1 MISVEEHA
9 AACYNAHMDD
19 LKKNEIYE
27 AAMTGFTSE
36 GAGVCRI
43 KGRAVFVP
51 RALPG
56 ETWRVRIVKVTKTA
70 VFGRGEERLT
80 TSPERVE
87 PDCPNFGRCGG
98 CNLMHMS
105 YECELQMKLDRVNDA
120 LRRIGG
126 TEVRA
131 ERILGS
137 ERVEGYRNK
146 AIYAVGEGENGPVAG
161 FYRTGS
167 HDIIPAPNCLLQSDE
182 ASKCAGAVVDWM
194 RTNGVSAWN
203 GRSGTVRHV
212 YTRRARDGAALCC
225 VVTGRRLSP
234 SLTRSLTEALRIAC
248 PALTG
253 VVECVNRTEGN
264 TVLSGDF
271 RTLWGSGTLRDRLCG
286 FEFELAPQAFYQI
299 NPPQAERLY
308 AQALEYAL
316 PERGGTVLDLYCG
329 AGTISLC
336 LSQRAERVIGAEI
349 VPEAVENARANAERY
364 GVTNAE
370 FICGDAGEAA
380 RELKS
385 RGITPDA
392 IVVDPPRKGMDAPAL
407 EAIASMQPDR
417 LVYVSCDPATLS
429 RDISRLRPLGYTPA
443 SALAVDMFPRTAHV
457 ETVVLLSKG
466 EIDSKKVR
474 VEFSLEDMDMSGFQ
488 NDATY
493 EQIKAYVL
501 EKHGLKVSSLY
512 ISQVK
517 RKCVLEVGQN
527 YNLSKKEDAK
537 VPKCPPEKEAAII
550 DALRHFGVVPDG
562 NQT

>member
-1 MISVEEHA
+1 
-9 AACYNAHMDD
+9 MDD

-182 ASKCAGAVVDWM
+182 ASKCAGAVVDWI

-234 SLTRSLTEALRIAC
+234 SLTRSLTEVLRIAC

-349 VPEAVENARANAERY
+349 VPEAVENARANAERN

-370 FICGDAGEAA
+370 FICADAGEAA
-380 RELKS
+380 REFKA

-457 ETVVLLSKG
+457 ETVMLLCQQKPDDH
-466 EIDSKKVR
+466 IY
-474 VEFSLEDMDMSGFQ
+474 VELD
-488 NDATY
+488 
-493 EQIKAYVL
+493 
-501 EKHGLKVSSLY
+501 
-512 ISQVK
+512 
-517 RKCVLEVGQN
+517 
-527 YNLSKKEDAK
+527 
-537 VPKCPPEKEAAII
+537 
-550 DALRHFGVVPDG
+550 
-562 NQT
+562 

>member
-1 MISVEEHA
+1 
-9 AACYNAHMDD
+9 MDD

-212 YTRRARDGAALCC
+212 YTRRARDGTALCC

-234 SLTRSLTEALRIAC
+234 SLTRSLTEALRSAC

-349 VPEAVENARANAERY
+349 VPEAVENARANAERN

-370 FICGDAGEAA
+370 FICADAGEAA

-457 ETVVLLSKG
+457 ETVVLMS
-466 EIDSKKVR
+466 R
-474 VEFSLEDMDMSGFQ
+474 VE
-488 NDATY
+488 
-493 EQIKAYVL
+493 
-501 EKHGLKVSSLY
+501 
-512 ISQVK
+512 VK
-517 RKCVLEVGQN
+517 
-527 YNLSKKEDAK
+527 
-537 VPKCPPEKEAAII
+537 
-550 DALRHFGVVPDG
+550 
-562 NQT
+562 

>member
-1 MISVEEHA
+1 
-9 AACYNAHMDD
+9 
-19 LKKNEIYE
+19 
-27 AAMTGFTSE
+27 MTGFTSE

-80 TSPERVE
+80 TSPERVK

-105 YECELQMKLDRVNDA
+105 YAAELQMKLDRVNDA

-182 ASKCAGAVVDWM
+182 ASKCAAAVVDWM

-234 SLTRSLTEALRIAC
+234 ALTRSLTDALRGAC

-349 VPEAVENARANAERY
+349 VPEAVENARANATRN

-370 FICGDAGEAA
+370 FICADAGEAA

-457 ETVVLLSKG
+457 ETVVLLSKLNTKQHI
-466 EIDSKKVR
+466 EVELNLDELDLTSAESK
-474 VEFSLEDMDMSGFQ
+474 
-488 NDATY
+488 ATY
-493 EQIKAYVL
+493 EEIKAYVL
-501 EKHGLKVSSLY
+501 EHTGLKVSHLY
-512 ISQVK
+512 IAQVK
-517 RKCVLEVGQN
+517 QKYGIIEREN
-527 YNLSKKEDAK
+527 YNKPKSENAK
-537 VPKCPPEKEAAII
+537 QPKCPPEKEAAITE
-550 DALRHFGVVPDG
+550 ALKFFGMI
-562 NQT
+562 

>member
-1 MISVEEHA
+1 
-9 AACYNAHMDD
+9 MDD

-234 SLTRSLTEALRIAC
+234 SLTRSLTEVLRIAC

-271 RTLWGSGTLRDRLCG
+271 PASIPGRRAQEGESFSVLGLPVRAFGSTDLGLSYLVEVDGRRVFHAGDFNLWHWEEESTPQEIAEATEG
-286 FEFELAPQAFYQI
+286 FERILA
-299 NPPQAERLY
+299 
-308 AQALEYAL
+308 
-316 PERGGTVLDLYCG
+316 DLADFA
-329 AGTISLC
+329 AGTIDLAFFP
-336 LSQRAERVIGAEI
+336 LDPRMGKHTDRGAVRFLKALRPKVLVPMHLQGDAALAER
-349 VPEAVENARANAERY
+349 
-364 GVTNAE
+364 
-370 FICGDAGEAA
+370 FAA
-380 RELKS
+380 QHPQVRTLTQ
-385 RGITPDA
+385 RG
-392 IVVDPPRKGMDAPAL
+392 
-407 EAIASMQPDR
+407 Q
-417 LVYVSCDPATLS
+417 TL
-429 RDISRLRPLGYTPA
+429 
-443 SALAVDMFPRTAHV
+443 
-457 ETVVLLSKG
+457 
-466 EIDSKKVR
+466 EID
-474 VEFSLEDMDMSGFQ
+474 
-488 NDATY
+488 
-493 EQIKAYVL
+493 
-501 EKHGLKVSSLY
+501 
-512 ISQVK
+512 
-517 RKCVLEVGQN
+517 
-527 YNLSKKEDAK
+527 
-537 VPKCPPEKEAAII
+537 
-550 DALRHFGVVPDG
+550 
-562 NQT
+562 

>member
-1 MISVEEHA
+1 
-9 AACYNAHMDD
+9 MDD

-120 LRRIGG
+120 IRRIGG

-234 SLTRSLTEALRIAC
+234 SLTRSLTEALRSAC

-264 TVLSGDF
+264 TVLSGEF
-271 RTLWGSGTLRDRLCG
+271 RTLWGSGALRDRLCG

-349 VPEAVENARANAERY
+349 VPEAVENARANAERN

-370 FICGDAGEAA
+370 FICADAGEAA
-380 RELKS
+380 REFKA

-457 ETVVLLSKG
+457 ETVCLLERG
-466 EIDSKKVR
+466 AV
-474 VEFSLEDMDMSGFQ
+474 
-488 NDATY
+488 
-493 EQIKAYVL
+493 
-501 EKHGLKVSSLY
+501 
-512 ISQVK
+512 
-517 RKCVLEVGQN
+517 
-527 YNLSKKEDAK
+527 
-537 VPKCPPEKEAAII
+537 
-550 DALRHFGVVPDG
+550 
-562 NQT
+562 

>member
-137 ERVEGYRNK
+137 ERVESYRNK

-212 YTRRARDGAALCC
+212 YTRRARDGTALCC

-234 SLTRSLTEALRIAC
+234 SLTRSLTEALRSAC

-286 FEFELAPQAFYQI
+286 FEFELAPQTFYQI

-329 AGTISLC
+329 AGSISLC

-349 VPEAVENARANAERY
+349 VPEAVENARANAERN

-370 FICGDAGEAA
+370 FICADAGEAA
-380 RELKS
+380 REFKA

-429 RDISRLRPLGYTPA
+429 RDISFLRPLGYTPA

-457 ETVVLLSKG
+457 ETVVLLSKLNTKQHI
-466 EIDSKKVR
+466 EVELNLDELDLTAAESK
-474 VEFSLEDMDMSGFQ
+474 
-488 NDATY
+488 ATY
-493 EQIKAYVL
+493 DEIKAYVL
-501 EKHGLKVSSLY
+501 EKYGLKVSSLY

-517 RKCVLEVGQN
+517 RKCGLDMGQN

-537 VPKCPPEKEAAII
+537 VPQCPPEKEAAIVE
-550 DALRHFGVVPDG
+550 ALKHFHMI
-562 NQT
+562 

>member
-1 MISVEEHA
+1 
-9 AACYNAHMDD
+9 MDD

-105 YECELQMKLDRVNDA
+105 YAAELQMKLDRVNDA

-137 ERVEGYRNK
+137 ERVAGYRNK

-234 SLTRSLTEALRIAC
+234 SLTRSLTDALRIAC

-264 TVLSGDF
+264 TVLSGEF
-271 RTLWGSGTLRDRLCG
+271 RTLWGSGTLRDRLCS

-349 VPEAVENARANAERY
+349 VPAAVENARANAERN

-370 FICGDAGEAA
+370 FICADAGEAA

-407 EAIASMQPDR
+407 EAIASLQPDR

-457 ETVVLLSKG
+457 ETVMLLCQQKPDDH
-466 EIDSKKVR
+466 IY
-474 VEFSLEDMDMSGFQ
+474 VELDLDEL
-488 NDATY
+488 DATSAETKATY
-493 EQIKAYVL
+493 QEIKEYVL
-501 EKHGLKVSSLY
+501 KHRGFNVSSLY
-512 ISQVK
+512 IAQVK
-517 RKCVLEVGQN
+517 RKLGLEVGES
-527 YNLSKKEDAK
+527 YNK
-537 VPKCPPEKEAAII
+537 PKSLRTKTPVCPPNKESAII
-550 DALRHFGVVPDG
+550 DALKHFDMI
-562 NQT
+562 

>member
-1 MISVEEHA
+1 
-9 AACYNAHMDD
+9 MDD

-105 YECELQMKLDRVNDA
+105 YAAELQMKLDRVNDA

-137 ERVEGYRNK
+137 ERVAGYRNK

-203 GRSGTVRHV
+203 GHSGTVRHV

-234 SLTRSLTEALRIAC
+234 SLTRSLTDALRIAC

-264 TVLSGDF
+264 TVLSGEF
-271 RTLWGSGTLRDRLCG
+271 RTLWGSGTLRDRLCS

-349 VPEAVENARANAERY
+349 VPAAVENARANAERN

-370 FICGDAGEAA
+370 FICADAGEAA

-457 ETVVLLSKG
+457 ETVMLLCQQKPDDH
-466 EIDSKKVR
+466 IY
-474 VEFSLEDMDMSGFQ
+474 VELDLDEL
-488 NDATY
+488 DATSAETKATY
-493 EQIKAYVL
+493 QEIKEYVL
-501 EKHGLKVSSLY
+501 KHRGFNVSSLY
-512 ISQVK
+512 IAQVK
-517 RKCVLEVGQN
+517 RKLGLEVGES
-527 YNLSKKEDAK
+527 YNK
-537 VPKCPPEKEAAII
+537 PKSLRTKTPVCPPNKESAII
-550 DALRHFGVVPDG
+550 DALKHFDMI
-562 NQT
+562 

>member
-234 SLTRSLTEALRIAC
+234 SLTRSLTEALRSAC

-370 FICGDAGEAA
+370 FICADAGEAA

-457 ETVVLLSKG
+457 ETVAVLSRKSATKTF
-466 EIDSKKVR
+466 IPVTVSPK
-474 VEFSLEDMDMSGFQ
+474 DMGLDEAKAQ
-488 NDATY
+488 PTY
-493 EQIKAYVL
+493 ENIRKYVK
-501 EKHGLKVSSLY
+501 ETHGLTVSTLN
-512 ISQVK
+512 IAQMK
-517 RKCVLEVGQN
+517 AECGLEMECDRSGGKQQ
-527 YNLSKKEDAK
+527 
-537 VPKCPPEKEAAII
+537 PKCPPEKREAIL
-550 DALRHFGVVPDG
+550 DAFRHFGMIEDDSSEG
-562 NQT
+562 

>member
-1 MISVEEHA
+1 
-9 AACYNAHMDD
+9 MDD

-234 SLTRSLTEALRIAC
+234 SLTRSLTDALRIAC

-264 TVLSGDF
+264 TVLSGEF

-370 FICGDAGEAA
+370 FICADAGEAA

-457 ETVVLLSKG
+457 ETVMLLCQQKPDDH
-466 EIDSKKVR
+466 IY
-474 VEFSLEDMDMSGFQ
+474 VELDLDEL
-488 NDATY
+488 DATSAETKATY
-493 EQIKAYVL
+493 QEIKEYVL
-501 EKHGLKVSSLY
+501 KHRGFNVSSLY
-512 ISQVK
+512 IAQVK
-517 RKCVLEVGQN
+517 RKLGLEVGES
-527 YNLSKKEDAK
+527 YNK
-537 VPKCPPEKEAAII
+537 PKSLRTKTPVCPPNKESAII
-550 DALRHFGVVPDG
+550 DALKHFDMI
-562 NQT
+562 

>member
-1 MISVEEHA
+1 
-9 AACYNAHMDD
+9 MDD

-234 SLTRSLTEALRIAC
+234 SLTRSLTEVLRIAC

-349 VPEAVENARANAERY
+349 VPEAVENARANAERN

-370 FICGDAGEAA
+370 FICADAGEAA
-380 RELKS
+380 REFKA

-457 ETVVLLSKG
+457 ETVAVLSRKSATKTF
-466 EIDSKKVR
+466 IPVTVSPK
-474 VEFSLEDMDMSGFQ
+474 DMGLDEAKAQ
-488 NDATY
+488 PTY
-493 EQIKAYVL
+493 ENIRKYVK
-501 EKHGLKVSSLY
+501 ETHGLTVSTLN
-512 ISQVK
+512 IAQMK
-517 RKCVLEVGQN
+517 AECGLEMECDRSGGKQQ
-527 YNLSKKEDAK
+527 
-537 VPKCPPEKEAAII
+537 PKCPPEKREAIL
-550 DALRHFGVVPDG
+550 DAFRHFGMIEDDSSEG
-562 NQT
+562 